1 MIQHE
6 MKESDRKF
14 NEEMPHIALERVDY
28 NFEDCTYYERKSLHM
43 VIKNEGLTKSNVD
56 IIFHDSVK
64 KEREDDIMDSNS
76 NNSMLVHRQVSKLH
90 ELSQWVAI
98 FPQHKERVEPGASF
112 IAEISTCFNPKILSR
127 FNKERIIEDFLIVRC
142 LNGNDKFA
150 TISCNYKPTIMGISI
165 RGLTTLNETNE
176 SFEKCE
182 QDKLIHE
189 IENNIEEFEKN
200 LNILF
205 SLNIKNFSNVIQREN
220 AARYALNNSID
231 FNRSSQV
238 IDNSKITKTSKPLTS
253 SMSIEHIPSLPQS
266 MLQVYKRSFEHLRE
280 DIIDRDKYFHNDLSS
295 EYEYL
300 MEHLIKR
307 CTSNLRNSLGE
318 EEQKSSSFA
327 SINSEN
333 SNLTI
338 EEQKNLA
345 LFYLSSKNFNDFE
358 KANFELE
365 LLAEILNDL
374 LISLPQPLIPTRYLD
389 YCSYTHNC
397 YEEAFSLFVYLPK
410 SHFKLFEMIVKFLQI
425 YLKCLSS
432 CDTNF
437 HKILADAMFQ
447 LNNNG
452 RNERIHLKNK
462 IPIDFLKLFL
472 DHHTNFRNI

>member
-1 MIQHE
+1 

-14 NEEMPHIALERVDY
+14 NEEMPHITLERVDY
-28 NFEDCTYYERKSLHM
+28 NFEDCTFYDRKSLHM

-56 IIFHDSVK
+56 IIFHDSIK
-64 KEREDDIMDSNS
+64 KERDNDIMDGNS

-112 IAEISTCFNPKILSR
+112 TAEVSTCFNPKILSR
-127 FNKERIIEDFLIVRC
+127 FNKERLIEDFLIVRC

-150 TISCNYKPTIMGISI
+150 TISCNYKPTIMGISL
-165 RGLTTLNETNE
+165 RALTTLNETNE
-176 SFEKCE
+176 SFEKCD
-182 QDKLIHE
+182 QHRLIHE
-189 IENNIEEFEKN
+189 IEHEIDEFEKN
-200 LNILF
+200 LNTLF

-220 AARYALNNSID
+220 ATRYVLNNSSD
-231 FNRSSQV
+231 YTKPSQSNDSSK
-238 IDNSKITKTSKPLTS
+238 NTKSSKSLS
-253 SMSIEHIPSLPQS
+253 SSISIEHIPSLPQS

-280 DIIDRDKYFHNDLSS
+280 DIIDRDKYFNSDLSS
-295 EYEYL
+295 EYVFL
-300 MEHLIKR
+300 MEHLINR
-307 CTSNLRNSLGE
+307 CKTNLNSSLSD
-318 EEQKSSSFA
+318 EEQKLSSEA
-327 SINSEN
+327 SINTDN

-345 LFYLSSKNFNDFE
+345 LFYLSSKNFSDFE
-358 KANFELE
+358 KSNFELE

-374 LISLPQPLIPTRYLD
+374 LISFPQPLIPTRYLD
-389 YCSYTHNC
+389 FCSYTHNC
-397 YEEAFSLFVYLPK
+397 YEEATSLFVYLPK

-437 HKILADAMFQ
+437 HSILADAMFQ

-452 RNERIHLKNK
+452 RNDRVNLKNK
-462 IPIDFLKLFL
+462 TPIEFLKLFL
-472 DHHTNFRNI
+472 DHHINFKYI